1 MPRTMSPHS
10 HLHTH
15 EPHHSHSAE
24 PPPPPPDDTAA
35 RRRWEFERRWTGRLE
50 VYIAV
55 ILGLSAI
62 VAAFAAYRNELRTH
76 ESTLKFNTAIR
87 QLDDANQYYNSGNTV
102 YEEDRTVFIEYAK
115 AIHANDSGLANFLIT
130 RIASPQLKG
139 GIRWWEQQKNPPPT
153 PFVPNDT
160 SYGVADYGAAD
171 KLSAKVKVNF
181 EEAKKQQDA
190 SDRFTLVEV
199 ILATALFLFGIAGVT
214 RRFAIKAGTALGGT
228 AIFLTA
234 LIFFATA

>member
-1 MPRTMSPHS
+1 MSPHG

-15 EPHHSHSAE
+15 EPHHASHE
-24 PPPPPPDDTAA
+24 ELPPPPDDPAG
-35 RRRWEFERRWTGRLE
+35 RRRWERERRWNPRLE

-76 ESTLKFNTAIR
+76 ESTLKFNSAIR

-153 PFVPNDT
+153 PFTANDPA
-160 SYGVADYGAAD
+160 YGVADYGVAD
-171 KLSAKVKVNF
+171 RLSAKVKTNF

-199 ILATALFLFGIAGVT
+199 ILASALFLFGIAGVT
-214 RRFAIKAGTALGGT
+214 RRFTIKFGTVLAGT
-228 AIFLTA
+228 AIFITA
-234 LIFFATA
+234 LVFFASA